1 MTSTELIKDRVAT
14 IVFKYSPELS
24 MAVAIAAF
32 LLAVGFFTGSTNN
45 NYTALT
51 DLMPF
56 EQWGTIFL
64 TYSLVKFYR
73 LFCCLRHTW
82 VDIYV
87 SAIGIWAW
95 NYIFLSFTLFD
106 KVPTA
111 PTELLLF
118 IPVMAEGWTLTSM
131 IYQKNTSN
139 RGGP

>member
-32 LLAVGFFTGSTNN
+32 LLSIGFFTGSTNN
-45 NYTALT
+45 NYDALT
-51 DLMPF
+51 DLMNF
-56 EQWGTIFL
+56 WQWGALFL
-64 TYSLVKFYR
+64 VYSLVKFYR
-73 LFCCLRHTW
+73 IFCCLQHTW

-131 IYQKNTSN
+131 IYKNNTSN

>member
-1 MTSTELIKDRVAT
+1 MTSTEIKNRVAT
-14 IVFKYSPELS
+14 LCFKYSYELAF
-24 MAVAIAAF
+24 AVASAAG
-32 LLAVGFFTGSTNN
+32 LLSIGFFFGSTNN

-56 EQWGTIFL
+56 HYWAAFFGI
-64 TYSLVKFYR
+64 YSFVKFYR
-73 LFCCLRHTW
+73 LFFSNVQTYI
-82 VDIYV
+82 DIYV

-118 IPVMAEGWTLTSM
+118 IPVMAEGWALTSM
-131 IYQKNTSN
+131 IYMKNS
-139 RGGP
+139 REAHGH

>member
-1 MTSTELIKDRVAT
+1 MTSTQIKDRIAT
-14 IVFKYSPELS
+14 LAFKYSPELS
-24 MAVAIAAF
+24 MAVAIAAA
-32 LLAVGFFTGSTNN
+32 LLSVGFFTGSTNN

-51 DLMPF
+51 ELMSF
-56 EQWGTIFL
+56 WQWGALFAV
-64 TYSLVKFYR
+64 YSGIKFYR
-73 LFCCLRHTW
+73 LLCCRAQTW

-131 IYQKNTSN
+131 IYMRNTNGKKGS
-139 RGGP
+139 

>member
-1 MTSTELIKDRVAT
+1 MTSTQIKDRIAT
-14 IVFKYSPELS
+14 LAFKYSPELS
-24 MAVAIAAF
+24 MAVALAAA

-51 DLMPF
+51 ELMSF
-56 EQWGTIFL
+56 WQWGALFA
-64 TYSLVKFYR
+64 TYSGIKLYR
-73 LFCCLRHTW
+73 LLCCRSQTW

-131 IYQKNTSN
+131 IYMKNTSGK
-139 RGGP
+139 GGP